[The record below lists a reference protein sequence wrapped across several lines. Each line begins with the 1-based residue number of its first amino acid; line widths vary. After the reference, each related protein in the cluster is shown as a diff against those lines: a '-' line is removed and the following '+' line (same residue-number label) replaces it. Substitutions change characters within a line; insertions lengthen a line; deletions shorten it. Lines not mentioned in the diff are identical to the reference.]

1 MTAKITL
8 RTGHSKEESDMKK
21 KLLLIALPAL
31 MVLSGCGNV
40 QKEQPK
46 VESEQ
51 PAIQFEEDTVAHEE
65 IFGEA
70 VEAKQPAIRKMGEL
84 DDEPA
89 YKIGYQLHY
98 DEGTDKLS
106 IRFIA
111 AIKTTYTSKV
121 WSRGISTVAGVETK
135 AFGNTRSDAT
145 PLASTVYYTSLSN
158 GGSDIMRAGQGDYA
172 AYSSFIVY
180 SMTGIP
186 YTANK
191 DSYVG
196 VSLLMDEVQTD
207 FYAVKIE
214 TNAGHTA
221 STDTFT
227 LSSDKQNYF
236 LKGTIGGNADTYVV
250 SDGSKVGDNRA
261 RFTLNLSASDSFV
274 IINRGASGSKFQYWS
289 SACLTYDGN
298 SDVLTDFQNNA
309 GEIQTKNAGKYALF
323 LNNSETARLYRHKYT
338 QTADYYVVGPAGPN
352 IGDDGWT
359 FPAESSPY
367 RFFVCPSE
375 DNNRGELL
383 NIHLNEGNFKVA
395 STDWSGDEWAYW
407 GFKHKG
413 WGGYDQHGDSSTVT
427 GGGASNFS
435 GNGEGR
441 GANIHCDH
449 AGYYNLYLTNDDWL
463 SIEVVS
469 LD

>member
-1 MTAKITL
+1 
-8 RTGHSKEESDMKK
+8 MKK

-46 VESEQ
+46 VEPEQ
-51 PAIQFEEDTVAHEE
+51 PVVEFEEDTVAHEE

-135 AFGNTRSDAT
+135 AFGNTKSDTT

-221 STDTFT
+221 STDTFK

-309 GEIQTKNAGKYALF
+309 GEIQAKNAGKYALF
-323 LNNSETARLYRHKYT
+323 LNNSETARLYRHKYA
-338 QTADYYVVGPAGPN
+338 QTTGYYLRGFAASNG
-352 IGDDGWT
+352 
-359 FPAESSPY
+359 
-367 RFFVCPSE
+367 E
-375 DNNRGELL
+375 DNWDCHDTYQFYSCPTEDGNIGELL
-383 NIHLNEGNFKVA
+383 NVPLAVGDFKIADSNWNNE
-395 STDWSGDEWAYW
+395 W
-407 GFKHKG
+407 GF
-413 WGGYDQHGDSSTVT
+413 WGCKQNGTINWLGDRSPRVVV
-427 GGGASNFS
+427 GGASSNF
-435 GNGEGR
+435 GEG
-441 GANIHCDH
+441 GSDGTKNIRCNV
-449 AGYYNLYLTNDDWL
+449 AGNYNIYITSDNY
-463 SIEVVS
+463 VS
-469 LD
+469 FELASA